1 MTTRSDGEII
11 DIVIRLLF
19 LGLFLFMALQLV
31 APLFGLM
38 LWAVILAVAV
48 YPIYQWLAAKL
59 GGREVLSAVIIT
71 CIGLAITLG
80 PIAVLAT
87 GVIDAS
93 TKLVAA
99 LQDGELRLPPP
110 DRIREIWLVGP
121 WLADGWETLDHNL
134 GAIVSK
140 VGPSVLS
147 AGSAILGRIAGIGLG
162 LLMLS
167 ASVIIMGLLF
177 KPGPA
182 IATSARR
189 FANRVFAPRG
199 AGFVDLAGATV
210 RNVSRGVIGVA
221 VIQSLMAGI
230 IMVIFGVPLA
240 GPLTLAALFL
250 GIIQVGPGPVLI
262 PVIIWAWLSMG
273 TGLALLF
280 TVVMVPVMLVDNVLR
295 PILMSRG
302 LETPMLVILVGVL
315 GGMLAYGLIGLFIG
329 PVILAVFYELLS
341 AWLKM
346 GDEDSG
352 TEDGGTEDSSTADA
366 GTADGGSAQT

>member
-1 MTTRSDGEII
+1 MSTRSDGEVI

-19 LGLFLFMALQLV
+19 LALFLFLALQLV

-48 YPIYQWLAAKL
+48 FPAYRWLADRL
-59 GGREVLSAVIIT
+59 GGRESLSAALIT
-71 CIGLAITLG
+71 CLGLAITLG
-80 PIAVLAT
+80 PVGILAT
-87 GVIDAS
+87 GVIDSA

-99 LQDGELRLPPP
+99 IQSGDLRLPPA
-110 DRIREIWLVGP
+110 DRVRDIWLVGP
-121 WLADGWETLDHNL
+121 WLADGWAKLDTNL
-134 GAIVSK
+134 GTIVSK

-147 AGSAILGRIAGIGLG
+147 AGGAILGRIAGIGLS

-167 ASVIIMGLLF
+167 ISVLIMGLLF

-182 IATSARR
+182 MAANARR

-199 AGFVDLAGATV
+199 AGFIDLAGATV

-221 VIQSLMAGI
+221 VIQSLLAGI

-262 PVIIWAWLSMG
+262 PVILWAWVFSMG
-273 TGLALLF
+273 TGMAILF
-280 TVVMVPVMLVDNVLR
+280 TVVMLPVMVVDNVLR
-295 PILMSRG
+295 PILMARG
-302 LETPMLVILVGVL
+302 LETPMLVILAGVL
-315 GGMLAYGLIGLFIG
+315 GGMLSYGLVGLFIG
-329 PVILAVFYELLS
+329 PVILAVFYELLT
-341 AWLKM
+341 AWLAI
-346 GDEDSG
+346 DPAAE
-352 TEDGGTEDSSTADA
+352 ADTKPETPPA
-366 GTADGGSAQT
+366 V